1 MRVNPTQLMK
11 TILIISCIFGV
22 LAFVVAILAGNDI
35 VKAIASVL
43 LFLLGFIAA
52 KIHNNV

>member
-1 MRVNPTQLMK
+1 
-11 TILIISCIFGV
+11 
-22 LAFVVAILAGNDI
+22 VVAILAGNDI

>member
-1 MRVNPTQLMK
+1 MRVNPRQLMK
-11 TILIISCIFGV
+11 TILIISCTFGV
-22 LAFVVAILAGNDI
+22 IAFVVCILAGNDI
-35 VKAIASVL
+35 VRAIASVL